1 MTNGNSFLLMLI
13 LITVFLNGAT
23 DAVNSIASCVGTKCM
38 KMSSAT
44 VMSAVFNCLGV
55 IIMGHFF
62 TSVADTFGTLVSFS
76 DDSTAKTA
84 LSASVICVILWACIT
99 WVFGIPTSESHALA
113 ASLVGASLAVNTGA
127 VADTSGLLKVLYGL
141 IISTLAGGS
150 LGFLI
155 SRFVHRYLAGTSERF
170 FKKAQIFGACC
181 SSFMHGG
188 QDGLKFAGLLMISS
202 DGVPHTAG
210 VFLIGL
216 IMFLGTWVGG
226 KKIVRSVG
234 EQMVT
239 LDKKDGFSADIAS
252 AVCLFIGSVSG
263 GIPMS
268 TTHTKTSALLG
279 AGKACGGTVDRK
291 TVSEMILA
299 WVCTFPACGVL
310 AYFVT
315 KIMI

>member
-1 MTNGNSFLLMLI
+1 MPNGNSFVLFLI
-13 LITVFLNGAT
+13 LTTVFLNGAT

-55 IIMGHFF
+55 IVMGRYF
-62 TSVADTFGTLVSFS
+62 TSVAHTFGTLVSFS

-84 LSASVICVILWACIT
+84 LCASVICVILWACIT
-99 WVFGIPTSESHALA
+99 WAFGIPTSESHALT
-113 ASLVGASLAVNTGA
+113 ASLVGSALAVNAGA
-127 VADTSGLLKVLYGL
+127 FVDTSGILKVLCGL
-141 IISTLAGGS
+141 VISTLAGGL
-150 LGFLI
+150 LGFLV
-155 SRFVHRYLAGTSERF
+155 SRFVHGYTGNTSERF

-202 DGVPHTAG
+202 GSISHGTG

-216 IMFLGTWVGG
+216 IMFLGTWAGG

-252 AVCLFIGSVSG
+252 AVCLFIGSISG

-279 AGKACGGTVDRK
+279 AGKACGGAVDRK
-291 TVSEMILA
+291 TVSNIILA

-310 AYFVT
+310 AYLIT